1 MDTIRKYFPKLS
13 EQQLQQFEQLGPLFR
28 EWNQKINLISRKD
41 IDNLYERHILHALTI
56 TKFIHFQPDARILDI
71 GTGGGFPGIPL
82 AIFFPKTQ
90 FKLIDGTR
98 KKITVV
104 QDLIEQLDLS
114 NAQAQQVRAEELK
127 KEKFDFVVSRAVAS
141 LDKLLLWSK
150 PLIQDQ
156 QQHGT
161 PNGLITLK
169 GGNVDVEIKAL
180 SKQEY
185 VEKHPLKEWFDVE
198 YFSEK
203 HLIYVQ
209 I

>member
-1 MDTIRKYFPKLS
+1 MDIIRKYFPKLS
-13 EQQLQQFEQLGPLFR
+13 DQQFEQFEQLGSLFQ
-28 EWNQKINLISRKD
+28 EWNQKINLVSRKD
-41 IDNLYERHILHALTI
+41 INNLYERHILHSLTI
-56 TKFIHFQPDARILDI
+56 TKFIRFQPNARILDL

-82 AIFFPKTQ
+82 AIFFPQTQ

-98 KKITVV
+98 KKIHVV

-150 PLIQDQ
+150 PLIRNQ
-156 QQHGT
+156 QIHAT

-169 GGNVDVEIKAL
+169 GGNIEVEIKAL
-180 SKQEY
+180 SKEEY
-185 VEKHPLKEWFDVE
+185 IEEYPLKEWFDID

-203 HLIYVQ
+203 YLIYVQ

>member
-1 MDTIRKYFPKLS
+1 MDL
-13 EQQLQQFEQLGPLFR
+13 
-28 EWNQKINLISRKD
+28 
-41 IDNLYERHILHALTI
+41 
-56 TKFIHFQPDARILDI
+56 

-82 AIFFPKTQ
+82 AIFFPQTQ

-98 KKITVV
+98 KKILVV
-104 QDLIEQLDLS
+104 KDIIEKLNLK

-150 PLIQDQ
+150 PLIRNQ
-156 QQHGT
+156 QQHAT

-169 GGNVDVEIKAL
+169 GGKIQSEIKAL
-180 SKQEY
+180 GHNEY
-185 VEKHPLKEWFDVE
+185 VEKYPIKGWFDHD
-198 YFSEK
+198 YFEEK
-203 HLIYVQ
+203 YLVYVQ